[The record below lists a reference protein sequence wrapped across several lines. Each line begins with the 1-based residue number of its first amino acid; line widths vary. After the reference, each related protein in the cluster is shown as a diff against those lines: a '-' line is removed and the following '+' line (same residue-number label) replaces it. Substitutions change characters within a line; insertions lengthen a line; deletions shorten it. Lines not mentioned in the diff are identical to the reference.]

1 MKRLFN
7 YIAIAVLLV
16 ALFSCKGGQKAPQT
30 PPTDFAAYVSA
41 FTGGIVTD
49 DASVRVDLVQEVP
62 ESQRITEGLFA
73 LSPSVKGSVLWTSPN
88 SVSFFPDDGALEV
101 GKTYSV
107 TFHLGKV
114 LPAVDEKMKDFNFG
128 FTVGGESVKGAEK
141 ANPESKEEKGF
152 RVVSAVNNP
161 GNSPYVE
168 LLFSSEPVNAT
179 VKGMIEM
186 EGVSNYYTELREG
199 TVLVHYEGARDK
211 VSLKVSSGVK
221 DALGNALGSDF
232 VREFVKDEEAPAV
245 HLLSHGSILPE
256 SGNLILPF
264 RAVNLSAVEVRIV
277 KIYASNVLM
286 FLQDNDL
293 GENSSLRRAGRLV
306 FHSDIPLDRSKDLHR
321 WNNFSIDLS
330 KLLHSE
336 PGAIYSVRLSFRQDQ
351 SLYGGKDPGPS
362 MVSSSFGKPS
372 AEDEKVWDKANAY
385 YWDNDY
391 DWENYDYNEKDDPTK
406 PSYYMDS
413 DRFPYVQIL
422 PSDLGLIAKYAGSD
436 ELWVGANDLVSAKPV
451 DGVQLDVYDFQ
462 LQKIAS
468 ARTGSDGMVG
478 IKVGRRPFVVVGT
491 WGKSITYLKVSDG
504 NEISLSRYDV
514 GGETI
519 NKGLKACIYG
529 ERGVWRPG
537 DTIHLTAIVDSK
549 DGSLP
554 DGHPATLEVYTPE
567 GKFFSRHLGQS
578 LGGFYSFDIPTSA
591 DAPTGFWDAYLKV
604 GGSSFYKTL
613 NVETIKPN
621 RLKIDA
627 DYGSSPLIAGSVKK
641 IKIASSWLTGSPASG
656 LKAGGR
662 MTLRYG
668 TTTFKGFEKYRFTPP
683 QTGFRTSESDL
694 FKTTLSPSGEA
705 EVSFTVPSA
714 SNAPGMLRATIVTSV
729 EEEGGDESFVTST
742 VPFSP
747 YSAYV
752 GIKVPEGDYLET
764 DKTHKFNIAV
774 VDPDGKRIS
783 GHKLEYRIFKT
794 GWYWWWESGVSSI
807 DSYVSGSSVRK
818 ISEGTLVSQSSD
830 VQCQLKVDYPEW
842 GRYVIVVRDSESGH
856 VSGAAF
862 TVDWP
867 EYRGRADRRDPEN
880 LTMLTFSTDK
890 PSYRVGEKATV
901 YIPAAPGGQALVS
914 LENASGVISS
924 SWVSAGSEDRP
935 WSFTVTEEM
944 APNFY
949 VHLTLV
955 QPYGNVSNDL
965 PLRLYG
971 VQRVL
976 VENPQ
981 SHLDPQISMPSAI
994 HPEEE
999 FSVTVSEKS
1008 GRPMTYTL
1016 AIVDEGLLDI
1026 TAFKTPDPWKAMNSV
1041 EALGVRTWDMY
1052 DEVMGAAAGRFSTI
1066 AAIGGDQDNIV
1077 SARKDNRFNPVVWY
1091 LKPQTLGKGGKA
1103 VHKVTLPM
1111 YVGSV
1116 RVMLIAAGENAFGS
1130 AEKTV
1135 PVTAPLMVLSS
1146 LPRRVAPGEEF
1157 TLPVNVFATE
1167 KGVKEAVVSVKAGGP
1182 LKLVG
1187 ESKGTASFKNGS
1199 DDIVRFALKAES
1211 EGTATIEV
1219 KASGAGHSAS
1229 ETLTLEVV
1237 NPNPIRT
1244 IVTRTELSS
1253 GKGTTHKAEGEKS
1266 YVQLSSFPSFDALS
1280 LYKDMVSYPYDC
1292 TEQLAARG
1300 LAILHLLPMLN
1311 EGEAAGAGT
1320 VIDGIIKMLYSR
1332 QNSDGGF
1339 SLWGR
1344 SASDSWV
1351 SSMAGQFLTEAS
1363 GAGYKVDG
1371 GVLSAWKRYQ
1381 QKLSGAY
1388 RIAGSSV
1395 LSHMDEA
1402 YRLYSLAVAG
1412 APSTSAMNRLR
1423 EEGNIG
1429 YRASWMLASAYAL
1442 SGKSK
1447 VAETII
1453 SSVGRDFED
1462 YDSYN
1467 MTYGTSFRDRMV
1479 ALEALALTGNLA
1491 EAVPIAAN
1499 AAEKKSFSTQ
1509 EAAFAAIAFDRLR
1522 SLTGPSGIDA
1532 SVSGEAVKVSSSSV
1546 SVPVKGE
1553 VKVVNN
1559 AEGKLF
1565 AAFTDLIRDPAGTAV
1580 PAWSSSL
1587 ELSVRY
1593 LGSDG
1598 RPVNVKSLHQG
1609 DTFFAEATVTNP
1621 SKVSP
1626 KHNLVLSMPIPSGWE
1641 ILNDR
1646 LTGGVDEGYD
1656 HTDIR
1661 DDRCNWFFDLES
1673 GKSRRFTLKLRAAY
1687 EGTYF
1692 LPSVSCNAMYDREI
1706 TAGTASSTV
1715 SVVR

>member
-1 MKRLFN
+1 MKRLLN
-7 YIAIAVLLV
+7 YIAIAVGLV
-16 ALFSCKGGQKAPQT
+16 ALFSCKGGEKAPKT
-30 PPTDFAAYVSA
+30 PSAEYAAYVSA
-41 FTGGIVTD
+41 FTGGIVTS

-62 ESQRITEGLFA
+62 EKQRITSGLFS
-73 LSPSVKGSVLWTSPN
+73 LSPAVKGSVLWTSPT

-101 GKTYSV
+101 GKTYAV

-114 LPAVDEKMKDFNFG
+114 VSVPDEKMKVFSFG
-128 FTVGGESVKGAEK
+128 FTVGGEPVK
-141 ANPESKEEKGF
+141 KEDETLSETPKDKGF

-168 LLFSSEPVNAT
+168 VLFSGEPVNAT

-186 EGVSNYYTELREG
+186 DGVSNFYTELRDG
-199 TVLVHYEGARDK
+199 AVLVHYDGAK
-211 VSLKVSSGVK
+211 ETVTLKISSGVK
-221 DALGNALGSDF
+221 NASGEALGADF
-232 VREFVKDEEAPAV
+232 IREFIKNDDAPSIR
-245 HLLSHGSILPE
+245 LLSDGTILPE
-256 SGNLILPF
+256 SGSLVLPF
-264 RAVNLSAVEVRIV
+264 SAVNLSAVEVRIV
-277 KIYASNVLM
+277 KIYSSNVLM
-286 FLQDNDL
+286 FLQDNNL
-293 GENSSLRRAGRLV
+293 GEKSSLRRAGRLV
-306 FHSDIPLDRSKDLHR
+306 FHSDIPLDRSKDLHK

-330 KLLHSE
+330 GMLHSE
-336 PGAIYSVRLSFRQDQ
+336 PGAIYSIRLSFRQDQ

-372 AEDEKVWDKANAY
+372 EEEEKVWDRPYTY

-413 DRFPYVQIL
+413 DRFPSVQIL
-422 PSDLGLIAKYAGSD
+422 PSDLGLVAKYADG
-436 ELWVGANDLVSAKPV
+436 EKLWVGANDLVSAKPV
-451 DGVQLDVYDFQ
+451 EGVQLDIYDFQ

-468 ARTGSDGMVG
+468 ARTDSDGMVG
-478 IKVGRRPFVVVGT
+478 IKVSRRPFVVVGT
-491 WGKSITYLKVSDG
+491 WGRSITYLKVSDG
-504 NEISLSRYDV
+504 NEISLSRFDV

-519 NKGLKACIYG
+519 KKGLKACIYG

-537 DTIHLTAIVDSK
+537 DTIYLTAIVDSK
-549 DGSLP
+549 EGSLP

-567 GKFFSRHLGQS
+567 GKFFSRLVGQN
-578 LGGFYSFDIPTSA
+578 LGGFYSFDIPTGA
-591 DAPTGFWDAYLKV
+591 DSPTGFWDAYLKV
-604 GGSSFYKTL
+604 GGSSFHKTL

-621 RLKIDA
+621 RLKIEA
-627 DYGSSPLIAGSVKK
+627 DYGTKPLIAGAQKKVK
-641 IKIASSWLTGSPASG
+641 ISSSWLTGAPASG
-656 LKAGGR
+656 LKAGAR
-662 MTLRYG
+662 VTLRRG
-668 TTTFKGFEKYRFTPP
+668 STSFKGFEKYRFTPP
-683 QTGFRTSESDL
+683 QAGFVTSESEL
-694 FKTTLSPSGEA
+694 FKTTLDASGES
-705 EVSFTVPSA
+705 EVSFTLPSA
-714 SNAPGMLRATIVTSV
+714 ANAPGMLSATIVTSV
-729 EEEGGDESFVTST
+729 EEQGGDESFVSST
-742 VPFSP
+742 VPLSP

-752 GIKVPEGDYLET
+752 GVKVPEGDYLET
-764 DKTHKFNIAV
+764 DKTHNISIAV
-774 VDPDGKRIS
+774 VDPEGKRVA
-783 GHKLEYRIFKT
+783 GHKLEYRIFKA
-794 GWYWWWESGVSSI
+794 GWYWWWENGAYSI
-807 DSYVSGSSVRK
+807 DSYVNGNAVRK
-818 ISEGTLVSQSSD
+818 ISEGTLVSQTGD

-842 GRYVIVVRDSESGH
+842 GRYVVVVRDSDSGH

-935 WSFTVTEEM
+935 WSFTVTEDM

-955 QPYGNVSNDL
+955 QPYGSVSNDL

-981 SHLDPQISMPSAI
+981 SHLEPQISMPAVL

-999 FSVTVSEKS
+999 FSVTVSEKN
-1008 GRPMTYTL
+1008 GNPMTYTL

-1026 TAFKTPDPWKAMNSV
+1026 TAFKTPDPWKAMNKE

-1052 DEVMGAAAGRFSTI
+1052 DDVMGAAAGRFSTI

-1091 LKPQTLGKGGKA
+1091 LSPQKLSKGGKA

-1116 RVMLIAAGENAFGS
+1116 RVMLVAGSDCAFGS

-1157 TLPVNVFATE
+1157 SLPVNVFATE
-1167 KGVKEAVVSVKAGGP
+1167 KGVKEAEVTVKTGGP

-1187 ESKGTASFKNGS
+1187 AGKGTASFKNGS
-1199 DDIVRFALKAES
+1199 DDIVRFALQAEG

-1219 KASGAGHSAS
+1219 KASGAGHKAS

-1237 NPNPIRT
+1237 NPNPVRT
-1244 IVTRTELSS
+1244 VVSRVELSS
-1253 GKGTTHKAEGEKS
+1253 GKGTEHKAEGEKS
-1266 YVQLSSFPSFDALS
+1266 FVQLSSFPAFDALS

-1300 LAILHLLPMLN
+1300 IAILHLLPMLS
-1311 EGEAAGAGT
+1311 EDEAKGAGET
-1320 VIDGIIKMLYSR
+1320 IDGIIKMLYSR
-1332 QNSDGGF
+1332 QNPDGGF
-1339 SLWGR
+1339 SLWGG
-1344 SASDSWV
+1344 SASSSWI
-1351 SSMAGQFLTEAS
+1351 SSMAGLFLAEAS

-1371 GVLSAWKRYQ
+1371 AVLGAWKRYQ

-1402 YRLYSLAVAG
+1402 YRLYSLTVAG

-1442 SGKSK
+1442 SGKTK
-1447 VAETII
+1447 VAEAIV
-1453 SSVGRDFED
+1453 SAVGRDFED

-1467 MTYGTSFRDRMV
+1467 MTYGTPFRDRMV

-1491 EAVPIAAN
+1491 EAIPIAAD
-1499 AAEKKSFSTQ
+1499 AAEKKHFSTQ
-1509 EAAFAAIAFDRLR
+1509 EAAFAAVAFDALR
-1522 SLTGPSGIDA
+1522 SKTGDSGIDA
-1532 SVSGEAVKVSSSSV
+1532 SVSGEAVKVSASSV
-1546 SVPVKGE
+1546 SVPVSGE

-1559 AEGKLF
+1559 AGGKLF
-1565 AAFTDLIRDPAGTAV
+1565 VAFTDLIRDPAGTAV

-1587 ELSVRY
+1587 ALSVRY
-1593 LGSDG
+1593 IGSDG

-1609 DTFFAEATVTNP
+1609 DTFLAEATVTNP
-1621 SKVSP
+1621 SKISP

-1646 LTGGVDEGYD
+1646 LVSGVNEGYD

-1673 GKSRRFTLKLRAAY
+1673 GKSRSFTLKLRAAY

-1715 SVVR
+1715 SVAR